1 MKKKKFVLREI
12 KLNDSKVLL
21 NWRNDELTRNNSKNS
36 DYVEINEHEKFIK
49 EILTCQTRTQYI
61 LEYNNIPVGTIRE
74 DCMDENNF
82 ELSYTI
88 NPDYRGKKIGQV
100 LMQIYLID
108 RKGQFFCDVK
118 NSNIPSIKMI
128 EKLGFKLF
136 NQTKNVNTY
145 KLSK

>member
-1 MKKKKFVLREI
+1 
-12 KLNDSKVLL
+12 
-21 NWRNDELTRNNSKNS
+21 
-36 DYVEINEHEKFIK
+36 
-49 EILTCQTRTQYI
+49 
-61 LEYNNIPVGTIRE
+61 
-74 DCMDENNF
+74 MDENNF